1 MPSAPVTMWATL
13 KSSAERKMSY
23 SAPATEYSALP
34 SEIDALAETLEKV
47 TDTLFSAVT
56 MYWVPAWPVVQ
67 SVAQPASG
75 PPAPAAL

>member
-13 KSSAERKMSY
+13 ELSAERKMSY

-34 SEIDALAETLEKV
+34 SEIDAFAEVLVKV
-47 TDTLFSAVT
+47 TETLFSAVT
-56 MYWVPAWPVVQ
+56 MYCVAALPVVQ
-67 SVAQPASG
+67 RVVQPASG